1 MSESGSLDNGQRSLQ
16 LTVLAVLIV
25 ILWFL
30 AMPHYFKLMDKTALT
45 KVESNLSYLGQIQTI
60 YRGLYG
66 KYASTIDELAVEA
79 PGLKEALGKKSSN
92 FGWSYR
98 IRLIDDGNC
107 ELIASKSEGS
117 GLASN
122 SQSRRNKAG
131 QFDSAQTEVI
141 KRMGFQ

>member
-1 MSESGSLDNGQRSLQ
+1 MSEDSSQDKGQRSLQ

-45 KVESNLSYLGQIQTI
+45 KVETNLSYLGQIQTI

-79 PGLKEALGKKSSN
+79 PGIKEALGKKSSN
-92 FGWSYR
+92 SGWSYR

-107 ELIASKSEGS
+107 ELIAS
-117 GLASN
+117 
-122 SQSRRNKAG
+122 RNKSG
-131 QFDSAQTEVI
+131 QFDSAQTEVV
-141 KRMGFQ
+141 KRMGFDGQ

>member
-1 MSESGSLDNGQRSLQ
+1 MSEDSSPNKGQRSLQ

-45 KVESNLSYLGQIQTI
+45 KVEANLSYLEQIQTI
-60 YRGLYG
+60 YRGIYG
-66 KYASTIDELAVEA
+66 KYASTIDELAIEA

-107 ELIASKSEGS
+107 ELIAS
-117 GLASN
+117 
-122 SQSRRNKAG
+122 RNKPG
-131 QFDSAQTEVI
+131 QLHSSPTEVV
-141 KRMGFQ
+141 KKMGFDN

>member
-45 KVESNLSYLGQIQTI
+45 KVEANLSYLWQIQTI

-98 IRLIDDGNC
+98 TRLIDDGNC

>member
-45 KVESNLSYLGQIQTI
+45 KVETNLSYLGQIQTI

-79 PGLKEALGKKSSN
+79 PGLKETLGKKNSSS
-92 FGWSYR
+92 GWSYR
-98 IRLIDDGNC
+98 VRLIDDANC
-107 ELIASKSEGS
+107 ELIAS
-117 GLASN
+117 
-122 SQSRRNKAG
+122 RNKAG

>member
-1 MSESGSLDNGQRSLQ
+1 MPEDSSQDKGQRSLQ

-45 KVESNLSYLGQIQTI
+45 KVESNLSYLGQIQTM
-60 YRGLYG
+60 YRGIYG
-66 KYASTIDELAVEA
+66 KYASTIDELATEA
-79 PGLKEALGKKSSN
+79 PGLKDALGKKSSN
-92 FGWSYR
+92 SGWSYR

-107 ELIASKSEGS
+107 ELIAT
-117 GLASN
+117 
-122 SQSRRNKAG
+122 RNKSG

-141 KRMGFQ
+141 KRMGF

>member
-45 KVESNLSYLGQIQTI
+45 KVETNLSYLGQIQTI

-79 PGLKEALGKKSSN
+79 PGLKEALGKKNSSS
-92 FGWSYR
+92 GWSYR
-98 IRLIDDGNC
+98 VRLIDDAIC
-107 ELIASKSEGS
+107 ELVAS
-117 GLASN
+117 
-122 SQSRRNKAG
+122 RNKAG
-131 QFDSAQTEVI
+131 RFDSAPAEVV
-141 KRMGFQ
+141 KKMGFDN